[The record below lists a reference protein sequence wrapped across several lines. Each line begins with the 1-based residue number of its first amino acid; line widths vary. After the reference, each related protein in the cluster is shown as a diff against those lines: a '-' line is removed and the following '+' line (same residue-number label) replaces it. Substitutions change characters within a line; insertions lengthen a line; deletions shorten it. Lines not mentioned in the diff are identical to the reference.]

1 MKSIYDWLHAQIDIV
16 KDCVGILDKKRGNVD
31 LAIIQLWALKKHV
44 DAMIDYLER
53 NRKYEPRT

>member
-1 MKSIYDWLHAQIDIV
+1 MNIYDWLHAQIDIV
-16 KDCVGILDKKRGNVD
+16 RECVRILHEKRGNVD

-53 NRKYEPRT
+53 HRKYEPRN

>member
-1 MKSIYDWLHAQIDIV
+1 MNIYDWLHAQIDIV
-16 KDCVGILDKKRGNVD
+16 RECARILHEKRENVD